1 VGLTGAT
8 EGDPV
13 GGGGGEMLIPCPV
26 PVLVHPTSAARTAP
40 TAHVRRIEPEP
51 TSGVRGVLRCSDV
64 EPRRRA
70 RPAGAPAAFAAA
82 GVAFATA
89 AVYVALIVSQGEAQI
104 AGIALV
110 TAWIVG
116 LGGLALVGALR
127 PSSDRVIALGAAA
140 GGLIGAAV
148 VSLFSIGALLLVG
161 GILALA
167 SWVRAGVEASRREQ
181 LLGGLAGVAAAL
193 GFLVVVLSV

>member
-1 VGLTGAT
+1 
-8 EGDPV
+8 
-13 GGGGGEMLIPCPV
+13 
-26 PVLVHPTSAARTAP
+26 
-40 TAHVRRIEPEP
+40 
-51 TSGVRGVLRCSDV
+51 
-64 EPRRRA
+64 
-70 RPAGAPAAFAAA
+70 
-82 GVAFATA
+82 
-89 AVYVALIVSQGEAQI
+89 
-104 AGIALV
+104 
-110 TAWIVG
+110 
-116 LGGLALVGALR
+116 
-127 PSSDRVIALGAAA
+127 VIALGAAA